1 MEREI
6 YFRTRR
12 FERKVGDAEPY
23 QVYWMAVATGNG
35 FSVLEIT
42 DCTQS
47 PNLLMRFLPENGG
60 SSIVETQS
68 ETLGLE
74 EALCLLDTK
83 EREMV
88 GRKNTSPVENSDT
101 VGGWHY
107 LSYAER
113 HRVNFTSG
121 LQTSHPDLYRS
132 MQGRYPIT
140 LEHLT
145 RAINSPIFSN
155 DDKEILLTPVYH
167 SQFLDGWVVYARV
180 VRAANLWQVQEVQ
193 RQITTGLPPSAP
205 PVEKI
210 RNLRGETGNF
220 FSVIRALSDWED
232 VQALTPG
239 TRFFGPEGLSEE
251 QKQKLQML
259 ALRGSYFRVAAER
272 DSLVFDVFGRPHLSA
287 GGVPMGEGVFPR
299 LNPEQPEFPAL
310 QRLLRYIESSGPQ
323 EESPPSSPSSQE
335 DVLSPDGITKALA
348 FYLDH
353 FLVYSGLSAHKGPR
367 ELRRLDTDW
376 LQVTRDFLR
385 KLNIELPYPQAS
397 ALTVAADFL
406 TEQGRELS
414 RAAADREME
423 LGSWQQKL
431 ESDEKTHRN
440 KMARVQSEIKELEA
454 KSKALAE
461 KLAQQTAY
469 LEELSRKTAEEKK
482 ELERLQVQQEEA
494 LKSFQ
499 RQQEELKVSIRAEAI
514 LEAEAIAE
522 EKAKGLRRAMIAFRD
537 ATLPRAEGGA
547 EPFVSLRLEFG
558 KLHVGHTLFLCK
570 AFADI
575 PDEGVKVRIDI
586 QKHLLEKSPEERLA
600 SVYEMASQ
608 YWRIDE
614 PTIRI
619 NFRIIHQKLSEPE
632 YGAVLWIEG
641 KREAVANFVRARGPL
656 QDRLTQS
663 FSLSDI
669 TLRSADFRKYV
680 KINEATH
687 EMWFGVIIPH
697 VPDALARV
705 VRAYT
710 PFSDNVIAAHL
721 SPS

>member
-35 FSVLEIT
+35 FSVLEVT
-42 DCTQS
+42 DRTQS
-47 PNLLMRFLPENGG
+47 PNLLMRFLPKNGE
-60 SSIVETQS
+60 SSIVETRS
-68 ETLGLE
+68 EALGLE

-88 GRKNTSPVENSDT
+88 GRKNTSLVEENDT

-107 LSYAER
+107 LSFAER
-113 HRVNFTSG
+113 HRVKFRTG
-121 LQTSHPDLYRS
+121 FQTRHPDLYRS
-132 MQGRYPIT
+132 MMSGRFPIT

-145 RAINSPIFSN
+145 LPINGPIFSS
-155 DDKEILLTPVYH
+155 DEEGILLTPVYH
-167 SQFLDGWVVYARV
+167 SQFSDGWVVYARAV
-180 VRAANLWQVQEVQ
+180 MAANLWQVQEVQ

-220 FSVIRALSDWED
+220 FSVIHALSDWED

-251 QKQKLQML
+251 QKQKLQIL

-299 LNPEQPEFPAL
+299 LNPEKPEFPSL
-310 QRLLRYIESSGPQ
+310 QRLLGYIESSGPQ
-323 EESPPSSPSSQE
+323 EESPPSLPSSQE
-335 DVLSPDGITKALA
+335 DVLSSDGITKALA
-348 FYLDH
+348 LYLDH

-431 ESDEKTHRN
+431 ESDEETHRN
-440 KMARVQSEIKELEA
+440 KMARVQSEIAELEA
-454 KSKALAE
+454 KSTALAG
-461 KLAQQTAY
+461 KLAQQTSS

-482 ELERLQVQQEEA
+482 ELERLQKKKE
-494 LKSFQ
+494 F
-499 RQQEELKVSIRAEAI
+499 LKVDIRAEAI
-514 LEAEAIAE
+514 EEADIIAKE
-522 EKAKGLRRAMIAFRD
+522 REKHLRRAMIAFRD

-558 KLHVGHTLFLCK
+558 KLHVGHTLLLCK

-586 QKHLLEKSPEERLA
+586 QKHQFEKSPEERLA
-600 SVYEMASQ
+600 SVYEVASQ
-608 YWRIDE
+608 SWRIDKKD
-614 PTIRI
+614 IRAI
-619 NFRIIHQKLSEPE
+619 QEKLGAPE

-641 KREAVANFVRARGPL
+641 KREAVANFVRAGGPL

-669 TLRSADFRKYV
+669 TLRSVDFPKYV

-687 EMWFGVIIPH
+687 EMRFGIVVPH

-710 PFSDNVIAAHL
+710 PFSDSVIAARL
-721 SPS
+721 TP

>member
-12 FERKVGDAEPY
+12 FERKVGDGEPY

-35 FSVLEIT
+35 FSVLEVT
-42 DCTQS
+42 DSAQS

-60 SSIVETQS
+60 SSIVETRS
-68 ETLGLE
+68 EALGLE
-74 EALCLLDTK
+74 EALFLLDSK
-83 EREMV
+83 ECEMA
-88 GRKNTSPVENSDT
+88 GRKNTSPVENGDT

-107 LSYAER
+107 LSFADR
-113 HRVNFTSG
+113 HRVKFKTG
-121 LQTSHPDLYRS
+121 LQTSHPDLYHSITMFSRS
-132 MQGRYPIT
+132 PIT

-145 RAINSPIFSN
+145 LPINGPIFSN
-155 DDKEILLTPVYH
+155 DKEGILLTPVYH
-167 SQFLDGWVVYARV
+167 SQFLDGWVVYARA

-193 RQITTGLPPSAP
+193 RQITTGLPPSAA

-220 FSVIRALSDWED
+220 FSLIRALSDWED

-323 EESPPSSPSSQE
+323 EESPPSSPSSPSSQE
-335 DVLSPDGITKALA
+335 DVLSPDGISVALA
-348 FYLDH
+348 LYLDH

-431 ESDEKTHRN
+431 ESDEETHRN
-440 KMARVQSEIKELEA
+440 KMARVQSEIRELEA
-454 KSKALAE
+454 RSKALAE
-461 KLAQQTAY
+461 KLAQQTAAFED
-469 LEELSRKTAEEKK
+469 LTRKTAEEKK
-482 ELERLQVQQEEA
+482 ELQRLQVQQEEE

-522 EKAKGLRRAMIAFRD
+522 EKAKGLRRAMIDFRD
-537 ATLPRAEGGA
+537 ATFPQTEGDA

-558 KLHVGHTLFLCK
+558 NLNAVHALALCRV
-570 AFADI
+570 FADI
-575 PDEGVKVRIDI
+575 PDKGIKVRIDI
-586 QKHLLEKSPEERLA
+586 QRRSFK
-600 SVYEMASQ
+600 
-608 YWRIDE
+608 
-614 PTIRI
+614 
-619 NFRIIHQKLSEPE
+619 EPE
-632 YGAVLWIEG
+632 YKLVRVYNDLSWRLSKKGELQQELNAPEYTAVLQIEG
-641 KREAVANFVRARGPL
+641 RRDDVARFVEAEG
-656 QDRLTQS
+656 RLKNRLGQA
-663 FSLSDI
+663 FPHMDGAYSLGMPY
-669 TLRSADFRKYV
+669 SAQ
-680 KINEATH
+680 INETRVYAV
-687 EMWFGVIIPH
+687 FGTSHPIV
-697 VPDALARV
+697 VPSDLARV

-710 PFSDNVIAAHL
+710 PFSDSVIAARL
-721 SPS
+721 TP

>member
-1 MEREI
+1 MEREF
-6 YFRTRR
+6 YCRTRR

-35 FSVLEIT
+35 FSVLEVT
-42 DCTQS
+42 DSAQS
-47 PNLLMRFLPENGG
+47 PNLLMRFLPEGG
-60 SSIVETQS
+60 ESSIVETRS
-68 ETLGLE
+68 EVLGLE
-74 EALCLLDTK
+74 EALFLLDSK
-83 EREMV
+83 ECEMA
-88 GRKNTSPVENSDT
+88 GRKNTSPVENGDT

-107 LSYAER
+107 LSFADR
-113 HRVNFTSG
+113 HRVKFKTG
-121 LQTSHPDLYRS
+121 LQTSHPDLYHSITMFSRS
-132 MQGRYPIT
+132 PIT

-145 RAINSPIFSN
+145 LPINGPIFSN
-155 DDKEILLTPVYH
+155 DKEGILLTPVYH
-167 SQFLDGWVVYARV
+167 SQFSDGWVVYARA

-251 QKQKLQML
+251 QKQRLQML

-323 EESPPSSPSSQE
+323 KESPPSSPSSQE
-335 DVLSPDGITKALA
+335 DVLSPDGISVALA
-348 FYLDH
+348 LYLDH
-353 FLVYSGLSAHKGPR
+353 FLVHSGLSIHKGPR

-376 LQVTRDFLR
+376 LQATRDFLR

-397 ALTVAADFL
+397 PLTVAADFL

-431 ESDEKTHRN
+431 ESDAEVHRN
-440 KMARVQSEIKELEA
+440 KMARAQSEIKELEE

-461 KLAQQTAY
+461 RLAQQTAA
-469 LEELSRKTAEEKK
+469 LEDLTRKTAEEKK
-482 ELERLQVQQEEA
+482 ELERLQRKKE
-494 LKSFQ
+494 F
-499 RQQEELKVSIRAEAI
+499 LKVDIRAEAI
-514 LEAEAIAE
+514 EEAHIIAQKR
-522 EKAKGLRRAMIAFRD
+522 EKDLRRAMIAFRD
-537 ATLPRAEGGA
+537 ATLPAAKGNA
-547 EPFVSLRLEFG
+547 DPFVSLRLEFG
-558 KLHVGHTLFLCK
+558 KLNVCHVFLLYK

-575 PDEGVKVRIDI
+575 RDEGVKVRIDI
-586 QKHLLEKSPEERLA
+586 QKHQFEKSPEERLA
-600 SVYEMASQ
+600 SVYEEASQ
-608 YWRIDE
+608 YWRIDKKD
-614 PTIRI
+614 IRA
-619 NFRIIHQKLSEPE
+619 RIQEKLGAPE

-641 KREAVANFVRARGPL
+641 KREAVANFVRAGGSL
-656 QDRLTQS
+656 QDRLTQN
-663 FSLSDI
+663 FFLSDI
-669 TLRSADFRKYV
+669 TLRSVDFPKYV

-687 EMWFGVIIPH
+687 EMRFGIMVPH

-710 PFSDNVIAAHL
+710 PFSDGVIAAHL